1 MEKGYRKEKILL
13 IAPVFF
19 GYYQE
24 IKNKMEELGY
34 QVDYFCDA
42 PGNSNLLKAV
52 GRVNKN
58 LLRPLTE
65 RYYKQEI
72 SPCIENK
79 KYRYV
84 VVIAGMTFSLLPSM
98 LEDVKRKNPDAK
110 WVMYQWDSEKN
121 LPYCKSIHTFFE
133 RIYSFDDRDCKK
145 NSMYRFMPLFYLDC
159 YGQIR
164 KKQKT
169 EVKYD
174 CCYVGTAHPKKYK
187 EVKSMTDELKKKL
200 PVQYIYHYM
209 PSKLKYYYQKVMST
223 EFRKAKRKEFCFAK
237 LTKEEIVNLYE
248 ASRCVLDAPQDDQSG
263 LTIRTIECLGAGKK
277 LITTNKNI
285 KEYDFYR
292 EENIL
297 VIDGKIDWNSRF
309 FSDEYVELPEI
320 IYEKYSIENWVK
332 ELLIR

>member
-34 QVDYFCDA
+34 QVYNFCDA

-98 LEDVKRKNPDAK
+98 MEDVKRKNPDAK
-110 WVMYQWDSEKN
+110 
-121 LPYCKSIHTFFE
+121 
-133 RIYSFDDRDCKK
+133 
-145 NSMYRFMPLFYLDC
+145 
-159 YGQIR
+159 
-164 KKQKT
+164 
-169 EVKYD
+169 
-174 CCYVGTAHPKKYK
+174 
-187 EVKSMTDELKKKL
+187 
-200 PVQYIYHYM
+200 
-209 PSKLKYYYQKVMST
+209 
-223 EFRKAKRKEFCFAK
+223 
-237 LTKEEIVNLYE
+237 
-248 ASRCVLDAPQDDQSG
+248 
-263 LTIRTIECLGAGKK
+263 
-277 LITTNKNI
+277 
-285 KEYDFYR
+285 
-292 EENIL
+292 
-297 VIDGKIDWNSRF
+297 
-309 FSDEYVELPEI
+309 
-320 IYEKYSIENWVK
+320 
-332 ELLIR
+332 

>member
-1 MEKGYRKEKILL
+1 
-13 IAPVFF
+13 
-19 GYYQE
+19 
-24 IKNKMEELGY
+24 
-34 QVDYFCDA
+34 
-42 PGNSNLLKAV
+42 
-52 GRVNKN
+52 
-58 LLRPLTE
+58 
-65 RYYKQEI
+65 
-72 SPCIENK
+72 
-79 KYRYV
+79 
-84 VVIAGMTFSLLPSM
+84 
-98 LEDVKRKNPDAK
+98 
-110 WVMYQWDSEKN
+110 
-121 LPYCKSIHTFFE
+121 
-133 RIYSFDDRDCKK
+133 
-145 NSMYRFMPLFYLDC
+145 
-159 YGQIR
+159 
-164 KKQKT
+164 
-169 EVKYD
+169 
-174 CCYVGTAHPKKYK
+174 
-187 EVKSMTDELKKKL
+187 
-200 PVQYIYHYM
+200 
-209 PSKLKYYYQKVMST
+209 MSA

>member
-1 MEKGYRKEKILL
+1 MKKEYEESILL

-24 IKNKMEELGY
+24 IKSKMEELGY
-34 QVDYFCDA
+34 QVDYICDA

-52 GRVNKN
+52 GRINKN
-58 LLRPLTE
+58 LLGPITKK
-65 RYYKQEI
+65 YYRQEI
-72 SPCIENK
+72 IPRIEHK
-79 KYRYV
+79 KYSYIV
-84 VVIAGMTFSLLPSM
+84 VVAGMTFSLSPSM
-98 LEDVKRKNPDAK
+98 MEDIKRKNPNAK

-121 LPYCKSIHTFFE
+121 LPYCTAIHTFFDK
-133 RIYSFDDRDCKK
+133 IYSFDDRDCKK
-145 NSMYRFMPLFYLDC
+145 NDRYHFMPLFYLDC

-164 KKQKT
+164 KGQKKET
-169 EVKYD
+169 VYD
-174 CCYVGTAHPKKYK
+174 CCYVGTAHPKKYI

-209 PSKLKYYYQKVMST
+209 PSKLKYYYQKIMSA
-223 EFRKAKRKEFCFAK
+223 EFRKAKKHEFCFAK
-237 LTKEEIVNLYE
+237 LTKEEIVHLYE
-248 ASRCVLDAPQDDQSG
+248 KSRCILDAPQEDQSG

-285 KEYDFYR
+285 KMYDFYR

-297 VIDGKIDWNSRF
+297 VIDGAVDWNSKF
-309 FSDEYVELPEI
+309 FSDEYVELPET

-332 ELLIR
+332 ELLMR